1 METSNTIRT
10 YHDPKGRWT
19 IHQGDVSQVLPTLSP
34 SLNDGSLCDPPYGLR
49 FMNQKWDSEVP
60 AVSVWKAL
68 LRTCKPGASLL
79 AFGGAKTFHRQ
90 NCHIEDA
97 GWELRD
103 TLCWLYGSGFPKG
116 HDISK
121 AIDEKLG
128 LERKIVGSK
137 PNRSRKSDRRYRF
150 NGGKHEGTIPLTAP
164 NSDAAKSWDGY
175 STALKPAWEPILMAQ
190 KPRRGSF
197 AENALR
203 FGCGGMNIK
212 KCRIGS
218 IGGTKRSHQ
227 ASYPKL
233 DDGSEDRQNWAR
245 NGHTVE
251 QIDEGRWP
259 ANLVLDEA
267 AAEVLD
273 GQSGYSRSAKYRRRK
288 ANSNVGNGKTLGT
301 FRSRLDMVGGFDDE
315 GGASRFFYVSKAS
328 ANERQDNDHPTVKP
342 LELCEYIS
350 RLILPPKRKTP
361 RRLIVPFC
369 GSGSEM
375 IGALMAGWDHV
386 TGIELAPEHVETA
399 RRRLTEFCKGDF

>member
-1 METSNTIRT
+1 MNSNTIRT
-10 YHDPKGRWT
+10 FHDPKGRWT
-19 IHQGDVSQVLPTLSP
+19 IHQGDVSLVLPTLSQNLFDA
-34 SLNDGSLCDPPYGLR
+34 SFCDPPYGLR

-60 AVSVWKAL
+60 AVSVWQAL
-68 LRTCKPGASLL
+68 FKVCKPGASLL
-79 AFGGAKTFHRQ
+79 AFGGTKTFHRQ
-90 NCHIEDA
+90 NCNIEDA

-121 AIDEKLG
+121 SIDEKLG
-128 LERKIVGSK
+128 LERKIVAGK
-137 PNRSRKSDRRYRF
+137 PNPTRKSDRNYRF
-150 NGGKHEGTIPLTAP
+150 NGGKAEAVIPLTAP
-164 NSDAAKSWDGY
+164 ASDEAKSWDGY

-218 IGGTKRSHQ
+218 NGGMKRSHQ
-227 ASYPKL
+227 AMYPKL
-233 DDGSEDRQNWAR
+233 VDGSEDRQNWTR
-245 NGHTVE
+245 NGHRVE

-267 AAEVLD
+267 AAELLD
-273 GQSGYSRSAKYRRRK
+273 RQSGYSRSVKYKRRK
-288 ANSNVGNGKTLGT
+288 ANSDVGNGKTMGA
-301 FRSRLDMVGGFDDE
+301 FRSRLDMVGGYNDE

-328 ANERQDNDHPTVKP
+328 ANERQDNDHPTIKP
-342 LELCEYIS
+342 LELCMYLS

-361 RRLIVPFC
+361 RRLIVPFS

-386 TGIELAPEHVETA
+386 TGIELEPDHVEIA
-399 RRRLTEFCKGDF
+399 RRRLVDYCKVDT